1 MVPRTRSGAVWAAIS
16 PLFSLFRVLET
27 LLSAFERQQL
37 TAYVQMCVCSELA
50 HRWLWRGPPGNHS
63 HHFLVTAFSS
73 NRKSTQRQEPPGLQ
87 TRVGPAQ
94 TPEAAAVTLLCRE
107 HSHGCAIG
115 IQGSATRLCTCPLGN
130 ILPTVVFHSLLLLSF
145 F

>member
-1 MVPRTRSGAVWAAIS
+1 MVPRTRSGAVWAWS

-27 LLSAFERQQL
+27 LLSAFEHHQL
-37 TAYVQMCVCSELA
+37 TAYLQMCVCSEHA

-73 NRKSTQRQEPPGLQ
+73 NRKSTQRQEPPLVCRHWG
-87 TRVGPAQ
+87 GPRQ
-94 TPEAAAVTLLCRE
+94 TPGAAAVTLLCRE

-115 IQGSATRLCTCPLGN
+115 VQGSATRLCTCPLGN
-130 ILPTVVFHSLLLLSF
+130 ILPTVVFHSLFLLSIF
-145 F
+145 

>member
-73 NRKSTQRQEPPGLQ
+73 NRKNTQRQEPPLVCRHGW
-87 TRVGPAQ
+87 GP
-94 TPEAAAVTLLCRE
+94 PD
-107 HSHGCAIG
+107 S
-115 IQGSATRLCTCPLGN
+115 
-130 ILPTVVFHSLLLLSF
+130 
-145 F
+145 